1 MKASFHDLHS
11 QCAFLDAVLQYLYT
25 SDPQVNHVLN
35 GCRQGEAKQ
44 DWRAADECVV
54 YKEVATFTSLKS
66 KITNTSS
73 GQAGKERVD
82 VYPKGVFFELIFVAT
97 VARYIKL
104 M

>member
-1 MKASFHDLHS
+1 MN
-11 QCAFLDAVLQYLYT
+11 VLFT
-25 SDPQVNHVLN
+25 
-35 GCRQGEAKQ
+35 K
-44 DWRAADECVV
+44 
-54 YKEVATFTSLKS
+54 KFATFTSLKS